1 MYKHN
6 NLNIYRVSQKFGFYL
21 EMFFTNQLHN
31 KTQQVNIAL
40 TVQHI
45 EKHVSVVLPA
55 CDCTLILGIHMP
67 KQKKTANNFASKTR
81 HRPIQY
87 NIVNIT
93 DTERK

>member
-1 MYKHN
+1 MYKRKN
-6 NLNIYRVSQKFGFYL
+6 VNIYRVSQFYL

-31 KTQQVNIAL
+31 KTQVNIAL
-40 TVQHI
+40 MVQHI

-67 KQKKTANNFASKTR
+67 KQKKTANNFASKAR